1 MCLLLSKW
9 RRAGSSVFL
18 EQVTEH
24 VKGAGRCEEK
34 VEFFGPSRSPA
45 HAWNAT
51 KAILEWAAHD
61 GRR

>member
-9 RRAGSSVFL
+9 RRAGSSVSL
-18 EQVTEH
+18 EQVTGH
-24 VKGAGRCEEK
+24 IKGAGRCEEK
-34 VEFFGPSRSPA
+34 VDNGPSRSPA